1 MDRIEAVIFMGEPKR
16 WESALQ
22 ILVDVLRSDGVPNET
37 PEAVSE
43 EHLPLIACNMD
54 LQFMDRASMPRY
66 TIYIVH
72 LHVYYEFMQAKFS
85 PDSQSLWEKGK
96 GISKV

>member
-37 PEAVSE
+37 AEAVSE

-66 TIYIVH
+66 IRSTIYVTCNTS
-72 LHVYYEFMQAKFS
+72 FWRS
-85 PDSQSLWEKGK
+85 RCSLQ
-96 GISKV
+96 